1 MDTKTK
7 GAWLLSHSK
16 NLDAVTGS
24 GAARFENIAYAGRV
38 GRLYNLL
45 RRNIANET
53 KHDVAPE
60 TLAYACQLVG
70 IDRPTREAGLDV
82 LQQAGRV
89 DIAKNGSIEILGAT
103 STAVLEATAEV
114 FSDLDPSREEEAVI
128 DLSERVSDKPLVRA
142 EAIELL
148 GDTHNISKKQTDS
161 LVDLCKKT
169 ALVDEVQDRDRIILF
184 NSNTFRDGQYASKAL
199 QVLDSLTSDEAD
211 HLREVQ
217 EKLRRNGALYD
228 VDVKKLLGNKL
239 YRRLVSVGLFDR
251 MEVSNNTE
259 SVGYIASPN
268 DFQKF
273 GRPFQEDPIDD
284 AKALIASL
292 TYGQTRSDH
301 VRGKITM
308 PQALLRALVR
318 GDEVGKKIKGVQAIG
333 EDYRELE
340 ARQVVKVTPQGHNRY
355 TMRLLKR
362 DVGLLALTIVRGGT
376 AAQEA
381 VLMDGSAATA
391 FRGPHEVRMEVRAK
405 NTVNDKRHLTE
416 TLDRMRSGG

>member
-114 FSDLDPSREEEAVI
+114 FSDLGPSREEEAVI

-142 EAIELL
+142 EATELL

-161 LVDLCKKT
+161 LVDP
-169 ALVDEVQDRDRIILF
+169 
-184 NSNTFRDGQYASKAL
+184 S
-199 QVLDSLTSDEAD
+199 
-211 HLREVQ
+211 
-217 EKLRRNGALYD
+217 
-228 VDVKKLLGNKL
+228 
-239 YRRLVSVGLFDR
+239 VSI
-251 MEVSNNTE
+251 N
-259 SVGYIASPN
+259 
-268 DFQKF
+268 
-273 GRPFQEDPIDD
+273 
-284 AKALIASL
+284 
-292 TYGQTRSDH
+292 
-301 VRGKITM
+301 
-308 PQALLRALVR
+308 
-318 GDEVGKKIKGVQAIG
+318 
-333 EDYRELE
+333 
-340 ARQVVKVTPQGHNRY
+340 
-355 TMRLLKR
+355 
-362 DVGLLALTIVRGGT
+362 
-376 AAQEA
+376 
-381 VLMDGSAATA
+381 
-391 FRGPHEVRMEVRAK
+391 
-405 NTVNDKRHLTE
+405 
-416 TLDRMRSGG
+416 

>member
-1 MDTKTK
+1 M
-7 GAWLLSHSK
+7 
-16 NLDAVTGS
+16 
-24 GAARFENIAYAGRV
+24 
-38 GRLYNLL
+38 L
-45 RRNIANET
+45 R
-53 KHDVAPE
+53 
-60 TLAYACQLVG
+60 
-70 IDRPTREAGLDV
+70 
-82 LQQAGRV
+82 QAGRV
-89 DIAKNGSIEILGAT
+89 DIAKNGSIDVLGAT
-103 STAVLEATAEV
+103 STAVLEATTEV
-114 FSDLDPSREEEAVI
+114 FSDLGPSREEEAVI
-128 DLSERVSDKPLVRA
+128 DLSERVSDKPLVRD
-142 EAIELL
+142 EATELL

-199 QVLDSLTSDEAD
+199 KVLDGLTSDEAD
-211 HLREVQ
+211 RLREVQ
-217 EKLRRNGALYD
+217 EKLHRNGALYD
-228 VDVKKLLGNKL
+228 VDVQKILGNKL

-251 MEVSNNTE
+251 MEVSNDTE

-292 TYGQTRSDH
+292 TYGQTRSDRF
-301 VRGKITM
+301 RGKITM
-308 PQALLRALVR
+308 PQALLRALIR
-318 GDEVGKKIKGVQAIG
+318 GDEVGKKVDGVQAIG

-340 ARQVVKVTPQGHNRY
+340 ARQVVKVTQRGHNRY
-355 TMRLLKR
+355 TMRRLKR
-362 DVGLLALTIVRGGT
+362 DVGQLALTIVRGGT